1 MKKLLLALI
10 VASTLLACQVQQPE
24 QVDVNR
30 RNYPNVLNLNGT
42 IRLPQQDGV
51 ASFSDKGTW
60 HSFSLNENNNLDQT
74 GSFVGP
80 YLMRQQRSFWL
91 SPSLIGLQIKDVQS
105 DKLLDLGAAES
116 IQNTFYPG
124 LLMQSFKIDELE
136 VNLYLFNTNER
147 TTVVTADIINN
158 GKAKELQ
165 LGWKGE
171 VFNGLCKSIRQAE
184 NMVQINVSGDEK
196 ACLHF
201 NGSDITVQDSSYSYF
216 EGVVRLANSG
226 TTTIST
232 AFTYT
237 FNQDELSL
245 YTAINQH
252 TINNV
257 KPALKQNE
265 QRWNTYLATLLE
277 GSGRALLD
285 VNKYDKLAV
294 KSLLTLMHNW
304 RSAAGHIYHQGIV
317 PSYAASYF
325 QGLWAWDSWKHAVA
339 IAPFEGELAKDQIRA
354 MYDYQ
359 NEEGMIADC
368 FFRDLEIEGVNW
380 RNTKAPLSA
389 WCIYEVYQETQDIEF
404 LKELYPKLLRYHEW
418 WYLNRD
424 HDQNGLCEYGS
435 TDGTRIAAAWESG
448 MDNAVRFDDAI
459 ILENKPG
466 AYSLNQESVD
476 LNAYLVQEKRYIQ
489 QIASTL
495 NDDETAERYA
505 REAEQLSHQIQEV
518 MYCAE
523 DGFYYDVE
531 LVSQEKIRIQGPE
544 GWAPLYNQVATPEQA
559 QQIKEVIMDK
569 ERFNTPMPFPTLS
582 AAHEKFNPE
591 KGYWRGPVWLD
602 QAYFAIIGLNNYGF
616 ETEASQM
623 AQKLVESAKGM
634 AYTQEPIRENYH
646 PITKEGLNA
655 KHFSWSAAHILMLF

>member
-1 MKKLLLALI
+1 MKKLLSVFVLALI
-10 VASTLLACQVQQPE
+10 LVACQKHQPK
-24 QVDVNR
+24 QVVIDR
-30 RNYPNVLNLNGT
+30 SNYPNVLNLAGS
-42 IRLPQQDGV
+42 IKLPQEDNV

-60 HSFSLNENNNLDQT
+60 HSFSLIEDDNLEKV

-91 SPSLIGLQIKDVQS
+91 SPSLIGLQIKDVQA
-105 DKLLDLGAAES
+105 DKFIDLSAS
-116 IQNTFYPG
+116 KKVQNTFYPG
-124 LLMQSFKIDELE
+124 ILQQSFSIGELE
-136 VNLYLFNTNER
+136 ISLSLLNTNER
-147 TTVVTADIINN
+147 TTIVTADIINN
-158 GKAKELQ
+158 GETKELQ
-165 LGWKGE
+165 FGWKGE
-171 VFNGLCKSIRQAE
+171 VFAVMNNGMSQHDNRVLINIQDEE
-184 NMVQINVSGDEK
+184 NAQLIFKDSN
-196 ACLHF
+196 
-201 NGSDITVQDSSYSYF
+201 ITLTDSCYSYL
-216 EGVVRLANSG
+216 EAAVSMKPKQKATV
-226 TTTIST
+226 TT

-237 FNQDELSL
+237 FNQEELDQ
-245 YTAINQH
+245 YAAE
-252 TINNV
+252 
-257 KPALKQNE
+257 ALKTIDNVNPAIEQNE
-265 QRWNTYLATLLE
+265 QRWNAYLKTLLK
-277 GSGRALLD
+277 GSDKALLD

-304 RSAAGHIYHQGIV
+304 RSAAGDIYHQGIV

-368 FFRDLEIEGVNW
+368 FFRDLDIEGVNW

-389 WCIYEVYQETQDIEF
+389 WCIYEVYEQTQDLEF
-404 LKELYPKLLRYHEW
+404 LKELYPKLLKYHEW
-418 WYLNRD
+418 WYINRD

-459 ILENKPG
+459 IMENKPG
-466 AYSLNQESVD
+466 AFSLNQESVD
-476 LNAYLVQEKRYIQ
+476 LNAYLAQEKRYIQ
-489 QIASTL
+489 QIAGIL
-495 NDDETAERYA
+495 KDDETAEKYA
-505 REAEQLSHQIQEV
+505 REAEQLNNQIQEV
-518 MYCAE
+518 MYCSE

-531 LVSQEKIRIQGPE
+531 MKSQEKIRIQGPE
-544 GWAPLYNQVATPEQA
+544 GWAPLYNKVATSEQA

-602 QAYFAIIGLNNYGF
+602 QAYFAIVGLNNYGF
-616 ETEASQM
+616 EAEARQM
-623 AQKLVESAKGM
+623 AQKMVESAKGL
-634 AYTQEPIRENYH
+634 AFTQEPIRENYH

-655 KHFSWSAAHILMLF
+655 EHFSWSAAHILMLF